1 VPGLR
6 KRVMIEQERLTKVAE
21 ELANSIPAH
30 IQEAREIVKQ
40 RESIVSQ
47 AQLEAR
53 RVREAAEQESA
64 AMTAESH
71 QEHIARVGETEV
83 LKTAELKAE
92 EVNQEALREG
102 QDALQ
107 DAQRR
112 SYRMLDEAEAVAG
125 TRREGANQYARETLF
140 DLEERLA
147 SLLAQVRKGIDA
159 LGLEV
164 EEAVGN
170 GASPRTHRPIVTAP
184 ASEGPMAVHG

>member
-1 VPGLR
+1 MVDMDRLVAVGGELR
-6 KRVMIEQERLTKVAE
+6 S
-21 ELANSIPAH
+21 SIPSD

-40 RESIVSQ
+40 RESIISQ
-47 AQLEAR
+47 AQLEAT
-53 RVREAAEQESA
+53 RVREAAELESSS
-64 AMTAESH
+64 MTSASH
-71 QEHIARVGETEV
+71 EEHVARVSDTEV

-102 QDALQ
+102 QEALQ

-112 SYRMLDEAEAVAG
+112 SYRTLDEAEAVAS

-147 SLLAQVRKGIDA
+147 SLLSQVRKGIDT

-164 EEAVGN
+164 EETNGN
-170 GASPRTHRPIVTAP
+170 GASPRT
-184 ASEGPMAVHG
+184 AVGA

>member
-1 VPGLR
+1 VPGMR
-6 KRVMIEQERLTKVAE
+6 KRVMIEQERLAKVAE
-21 ELANSIPAH
+21 ELASSIPSD

-40 RESIVSQ
+40 RESIISQ
-47 AQLEAR
+47 AQLEAT
-53 RVREAAEQESA
+53 RVREAAELESSS
-64 AMTAESH
+64 MTSASH
-71 QEHIARVGETEV
+71 EEHVARVSDTEV

-102 QDALQ
+102 QEALQ

-112 SYRMLDEAEAVAG
+112 SYRTLDEAEAVAS

-147 SLLAQVRKGIDA
+147 SLLSQVRKGIDT

-164 EEAVGN
+164 EETNGN
-170 GASPRTHRPIVTAP
+170 GASPRT
-184 ASEGPMAVHG
+184 AVRA